1 VLFVLG
7 TALSPL
13 LTPAFTRVV
22 AGAFDPQEHTG
33 LSRERSLEIAE
44 QVRRFVARSG
54 SDTLPQTVDGRDGF
68 DESSV
73 SHLADVR
80 SVIAGARVAT
90 GVAAGVLASAIVLAL
105 SWRRWR
111 VLGAG
116 LRCGSYAI
124 AASVGLLGVMGL
136 VDFEGLFA
144 RFHGVFFESGTW
156 TFSSDSLLIQLFPEP
171 FWIVSA
177 VGWTVLTAGGAVS
190 LWWLGGYAS
199 THEGSHEG
207 TRA

>member
-1 VLFVLG
+1 
-7 TALSPL
+7 
-13 LTPAFTRVV
+13 
-22 AGAFDPQEHTG
+22 
-33 LSRERSLEIAE
+33 
-44 QVRRFVARSG
+44 
-54 SDTLPQTVDGRDGF
+54 
-68 DESSV
+68 
-73 SHLADVR
+73 
-80 SVIAGARVAT
+80 
-90 GVAAGVLASAIVLAL
+90 
-105 SWRRWR
+105 
-111 VLGAG
+111 
-116 LRCGSYAI
+116 
-124 AASVGLLGVMGL
+124 MGL